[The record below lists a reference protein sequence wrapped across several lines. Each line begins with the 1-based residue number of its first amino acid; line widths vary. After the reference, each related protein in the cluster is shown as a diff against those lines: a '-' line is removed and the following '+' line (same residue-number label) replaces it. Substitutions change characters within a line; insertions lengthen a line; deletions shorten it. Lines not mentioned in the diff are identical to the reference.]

1 MGNTMKKILALVL
14 LLGLTVGAGAQTF
27 PLGNIPVGKGPGKQG
42 WTALAPGSNGQCL
55 VIAGGAPSFGSC
67 GSLSPGG
74 SDQQVQYNNAGAF
87 GGLTNTQVTT
97 RINAFTSVL
106 SGAVPASGGG
116 TTNFL
121 RADGSFAAPPGG
133 TGDVV
138 GSGTPVVG
146 DLALY
151 TSTTGKAI
159 ASPGYKPSQVPGLIP
174 TTSTV
179 TISNGANASVTW
191 AAHGLT
197 GGETVFFCT
206 TSALPT
212 GLTACVP
219 GAGVVSANTYKSNPT
234 LYYVCYGGTLGV
246 NNFAVATTL
255 ANAKA
260 GVCVTTSSAGSGTH
274 TAFAN
279 ALACAGCVGEYIWL
293 AVEPGSPINVPDSS
307 AGVVWNSISL
317 SAGIWDIGSTT
328 GGISTAGP
336 ATLTHLHS
344 TNVYGFSTIATVPY
358 NGPSAFH
365 VTANNSNGWISTN
378 VTYQA
383 ALFGATTINSTAT
396 VNFTGGGAAVG
407 VYGLTWARRV
417 K

>member
-1 MGNTMKKILALVL
+1 MGDAMRKILALVL
-14 LLGLTVGAGAQTF
+14 MLLAEQALAQGTF
-27 PLGNIPVGKGPGKQG
+27 PLNNIPIGKGPGKTG
-42 WTALAPGSNGQCL
+42 WTALAPGANGTCL

-74 SDQQVQYNNAGAF
+74 SDQQIQYNNAGAF

-133 TGDVV
+133 VGDVV

-146 DLALY
+146 DLAAY

-159 ASPGYKPSQVPGLIP
+159 ASPGYKASQVPGLIP

-206 TSALPT
+206 TGGLPT
-212 GLTACVP
+212 GLTACSP
-219 GAGVVSANTYKSNPT
+219 ASGTTSANTYASNPT
-234 LYYVCYGGTLGV
+234 VYYVCYGATLGT

-279 ALACAGCVGEYIWL
+279 AMACAGCVGEYIYSSVPF
-293 AVEPGSPINVPDSS
+293 ASPVALTSGS
-307 AGVVWNSISL
+307 AGQVWVTMSL
-317 SAGIWDIGSTT
+317 SPGIWEIGGNAGVLGAAGTVFQHMHAGLVYGFTT
-328 GGISTAGP
+328 IPTSPYNGVVAAHITSNSSNGWAFAYDPEQIFLATTTTINGVMTADFTVSTAG
-336 ATLTHLHS
+336 A
-344 TNVYGFSTIATVPY
+344 YGKI
-358 NGPSAFH
+358 
-365 VTANNSNGWISTN
+365 
-378 VTYQA
+378 
-383 ALFGATTINSTAT
+383 
-396 VNFTGGGAAVG
+396 
-407 VYGLTWARRV
+407 WARRI